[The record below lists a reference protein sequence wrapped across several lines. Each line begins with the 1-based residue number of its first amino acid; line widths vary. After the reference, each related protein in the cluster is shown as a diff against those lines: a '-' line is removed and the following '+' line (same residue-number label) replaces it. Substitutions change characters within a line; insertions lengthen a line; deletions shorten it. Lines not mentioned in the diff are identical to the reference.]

1 VERFKTSTIIVCVIT
16 YVLSIL
22 LLWLADKWDTAG
34 SLYHETHQL
43 AAAIWDRL
51 KGQGRNSENSIL
63 ERINTNK
70 PLLTP
75 TPDADRRMSV

>member
-22 LLWLADKWDTAG
+22 LLWLADKWDAAG
-34 SLYHETHQL
+34 SLYHETHQF
-43 AAAIWDRL
+43 AASIWDRL
-51 KGQGRNSENSIL
+51 RGQENDTDNTIL
-63 ERINTNK
+63 ERTITNK